1 MRHGLIIRS
10 RMPVE
15 GSGGQPRPDAR
26 QTPGGTLSRE
36 ARGSCEKRDEKEGA
50 IVSCK
55 CKARTYE
62 GHLKKVQEDRYPV
75 HVYTGH
81 YWAPKDDKK
90 N

>member
-1 MRHGLIIRS
+1 
-10 RMPVE
+10 MPAE
-15 GSGGQPRPDAR
+15 SPGGQTRLDAR

-36 ARGSCEKRDEKEGA
+36 ARGSCENRDKKRGA

-62 GHLKKVQEDRYPV
+62 GHLKKVQQDGYPV

-81 YWAPKDDKK
+81 YWGPKDDKQ

>member
-1 MRHGLIIRS
+1 VRCGLIIRS

-15 GSGGQPRPDAR
+15 GPGGQTRPEAR

-36 ARGSCEKRDEKEGA
+36 ARGSCWNRDKEEGA

-62 GHLKKVQEDRYPV
+62 GHLKKVERDGYPT

-81 YWAPKDDKK
+81 YWGPKDDKQ